1 MKTVAD
7 VVIEKLEEAVA
18 IRKGALAKGAVS
30 SYEEYKYITGVIAG
44 LQGALDALKD
54 AQRTVI
60 DED

>member
-7 VVIEKLEEAVA
+7 VVIEKLEESVA
-18 IRKGALAKGAVS
+18 IRKGALAKGSVS

-60 DED
+60 ED